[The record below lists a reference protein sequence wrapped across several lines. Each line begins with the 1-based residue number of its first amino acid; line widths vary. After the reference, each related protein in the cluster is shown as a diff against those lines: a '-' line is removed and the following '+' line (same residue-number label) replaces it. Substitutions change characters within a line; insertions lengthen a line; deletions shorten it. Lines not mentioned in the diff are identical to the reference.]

1 MTAAD
6 GHPLLRYADPPTRA
20 AAATRLD
27 LPQPPPPE
35 PPAGHA
41 PGDVIARL
49 RSGRGKDPRYVLDGV
64 VVTDWDLITAE
75 HRRAPFP
82 DVIGAGLVA
91 RPDCP
96 AHAALALVTAHSTSR
111 RGHGTATLAAALQ
124 RGVVTPHQVLHEATP
139 AWSAVR
145 TLERYATTYGKW
157 LHPIRLLFHES
168 AALLPGDDA
177 DAWQRLV
184 TVGPYFPGTFPEL
197 CAAVRDPATT
207 PAVAAAPG
215 RAVHW
220 EFTSPAGLL
229 RYAPPRVAERIVRGA
244 PVAMLSTFAQ
254 MPGLPASLVVPA
266 LRAAPALAKILVPQL
281 LQAPRGMRRMLTHPD
296 PAVVDL
302 VLAEFPRWTP
312 PPEDDDTS
320 PEDVVAAL
328 RAQPPAADVPIP
340 AGAWPAIETAHARD
354 PFPERTLAVL
364 ADNLGCPDSLRLAA
378 CHAIP
383 AAADIM
389 GGRGRPYALTALRH
403 PLRIAPRAW
412 QTPPPAWYLT
422 ALADRDITAA
432 EFVDLAH
439 PAARAFDALDDVH
452 AVLPEVH
459 AEAAAH
465 LHTLFARFTDDV
477 EAWVIAAHLLPDFHG
492 TLRELADTVE
502 AVSA

>member
-145 TLERYATTYGKW
+145 VLERYATTYGKW
-157 LHPIRLLFHES
+157 LLPIGLLFADA

-184 TVGPYFPGTFPEL
+184 TVGPYFPGTFPDL
-197 CAAVRDPATT
+197 CAAVGDPATT
-207 PAVAAAPG
+207 PAIEPAPG
-215 RAVHW
+215 RPVHW

-229 RYAPPRVAERIVRGA
+229 RHAPPRVADRIVRNA

-254 MPGLPASLVVPA
+254 MPALPASLIVPA
-266 LRAAPALAKILVPQL
+266 LRAAPALAKTLVPQL
-281 LQAPRGMRRMLTHPD
+281 AQTPRDLRRMLAHPD
-296 PAVVDL
+296 PAVVGL
-302 VLAEFPRWTP
+302 VLAEFPRWGP
-312 PPEDDDTS
+312 APQDDGTS

-328 RAQPPAADVPIP
+328 RAEPPGADVRVP
-340 AGAWPAIETAHARD
+340 ASAWPAVETAHARD
-354 PFPERTLAVL
+354 PFPDHTLVRL
-364 ADNLGCPDSLRLAA
+364 ANRPECPESLVLAA

-383 AAADIM
+383 AAAEIL

-403 PLRIAPRAW
+403 PCTSPPGAGRRRRPPGTSPRW
-412 QTPPPAWYLT
+412 PGRRSPRPNSSTSPTPPPGPSTPSPTHTPCSPRSTPKPPYT
-422 ALADRDITAA
+422 CT
-432 EFVDLAH
+432 
-439 PAARAFDALDDVH
+439 PCSRAS
-452 AVLPEVH
+452 P
-459 AEAAAH
+459 
-465 LHTLFARFTDDV
+465 
-477 EAWVIAAHLLPDFHG
+477 G
-492 TLRELADTVE
+492 TWKPG
-502 AVSA
+502 